1 IMPVSIEGTIV
12 RRELPLLLLGTTI
25 LLVMMLDQPLLG
37 EAPVLT
43 RPDGLIL
50 LLLFSI
56 FVYITVADALG
67 RNQDPLFQNV
77 RELEEKLPS
86 PAGISLRASWVYITL
101 GILGLGLGGHM
112 SVVYGS
118 QFAVALGVSP
128 VIIGMLVVG
137 VGTSLP
143 ELVTSVIAAIRG
155 ECDLCVGNVVGSN
168 IFNSLVVLPI
178 AALVRPL
185 PIPDGSLTDVAMALL
200 ATAVIVPIFIF
211 GRARMGRITGLAFIA
226 SFVAYMWLR
235 VNAG

>member
-1 IMPVSIEGTIV
+1 M
-12 RRELPLLLLGTTI
+12 I

-43 RPDGLIL
+43 RSDGLIL

-56 FVYITVADALG
+56 FVYITVADALD
-67 RNQDPLFQNV
+67 RRQDPLLETV
-77 RELEEKLPS
+77 RGLGQTLRSPS
-86 PAGISLRASWVYITL
+86 GINLKAGWIYIGF

-118 QFAVALGVSP
+118 EFAHNLGVSP

-143 ELVTSVIAAIRG
+143 ELVTSIIAANRG

-185 PIPDGSLTDVAMALL
+185 PIPAGSLMDVAMALL
-200 ATAVIVPIFIF
+200 ATAVIVPVFIL
-211 GRARMGRITGLAFIA
+211 GRARMGRITALAFVA
-226 SFVAYMWLR
+226 SFVGYMWLR
-235 VNAG
+235 VSAG